1 MEFSS
6 AQAPFVETLLMV
18 QVSKTFNPATDLS
31 ISILG
36 VITLGDI
43 LEILPFDDPVVV
55 LQLDG
60 ETIWEAL
67 EVALE
72 FWPAQEG

>member
-1 MEFSS
+1 M
-6 AQAPFVETLLMV
+6 
-18 QVSKTFNPATDLS
+18 
-31 ISILG
+31 
-36 VITLGDI
+36 ITLGDI

-55 LQLDG
+55 LELDG

-72 FWPAQEG
+72 PWPAHEGYVPSEKYLALIARN